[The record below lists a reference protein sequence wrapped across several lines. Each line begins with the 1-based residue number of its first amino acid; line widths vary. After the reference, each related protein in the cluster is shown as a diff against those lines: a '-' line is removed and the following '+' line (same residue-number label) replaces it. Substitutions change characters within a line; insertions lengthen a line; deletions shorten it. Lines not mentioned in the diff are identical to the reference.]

1 MDKVEKD
8 LIDYLLLNGALEPA
22 GISDTGEP
30 LYNFTPKLKHVLPEL
45 YEEHMRHVNAELMG
59 LWEKGFIN
67 MDLFSENPMV
77 KLAPKAFDSD
87 EVSKLSDQDQ
97 FAIKEIKRILLN
109 K

>member
-1 MDKVEKD
+1 MDEAEQSI
-8 LIDYLLLNGALEPA
+8 IDYLLLNGALEAA

-45 YEEHMRHVNAELMG
+45 YEEHMNHVNSELMR
-59 LWEKGFIN
+59 LWENGFID
-67 MDLFSENPMV
+67 MDLFAESPAV
-77 KLAPKAFDSD
+77 KLTPKAFDNQ

-97 FAIKEIKRILLN
+97 FAIKEIKRILLQ